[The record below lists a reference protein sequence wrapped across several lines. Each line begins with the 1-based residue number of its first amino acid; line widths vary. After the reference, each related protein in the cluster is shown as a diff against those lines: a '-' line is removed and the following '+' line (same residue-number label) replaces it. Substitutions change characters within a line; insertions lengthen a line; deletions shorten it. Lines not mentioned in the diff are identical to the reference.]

1 MSDSVSP
8 NSEDSG
14 FGSSPTVRFR
24 EKLYPSPGVWVG
36 VVIFG
41 FACFAVGAPI
51 NIPIAILAGLV
62 LATTLGLILYASS
75 PILEVTDDSLQ
86 VGRAHIEREY
96 VGEVE
101 VFRGENARLACGP
114 AADGRAYMNFRPWV
128 APVARIN
135 LVDPADP
142 TPYWLTN
149 SRRPEEF
156 ALCLGTDPELQENRT
171 PSNYQAVADPDDE
184 DRPTG

>member
-8 NSEDSG
+8 NADDAG
-14 FGSSPTVRFR
+14 FGSSSAVEFH
-24 EKLYPSPGVWVG
+24 EKLYPSPGVWVC
-36 VVIFG
+36 VVVFG

-51 NIPIAILAGLV
+51 NIPIAILVAIV
-62 LATTLGLILYASS
+62 LAATLGLILYASS
-75 PILEVTDDSLQ
+75 PVLEVTEDSLQ

-101 VFRGENARLACGP
+101 IFRGENARIACGP

-128 APVARIN
+128 SPVARIH

-149 SRRPEEF
+149 SRRPEEL
-156 ALCLGTDPELQENRT
+156 ALALGTDPELQENRT
-171 PSNYQAVADPDDE
+171 PSVNQVVVEPEDE
-184 DRPTG
+184 DSAQG